1 MNSKSVPLL
10 EIGCRIVSLT
20 VSRRSGRAPECKEG
34 GVPIGIRGLE
44 TTGRGRIRALQ
55 MVARRILGRRRRE
68 QIVLPSHVS
77 IGALNVPSIRPT
89 AVETVAIVAIV
100 AIVAPLVVEIM
111 AAQVVMTGAAVQ
123 VDRLP

>member
-1 MNSKSVPLL
+1 MNSKFVPLL

-20 VSRRSGRAPECKEG
+20 VSRRGGRAPECKEG

-89 AVETVAIVAIV
+89 AVETVAIVA
-100 AIVAPLVVEIM
+100 PLVVEIM

>member
-1 MNSKSVPLL
+1 
-10 EIGCRIVSLT
+10 
-20 VSRRSGRAPECKEG
+20 
-34 GVPIGIRGLE
+34 
-44 TTGRGRIRALQ
+44 

-100 AIVAPLVVEIM
+100 APLVVEIM